1 MTSFDP
7 PFYAVRDVVTRAL
20 AEDLGV
26 LGDLTAVLVPPDAHA
41 VAEIVARHDGVL
53 AGAICAALAARVER
67 VAAGHG
73 GDSNPRTC
81 CSGVGSPRP

>member
-41 VAEIVARHDGVL
+41 VAEIESAGRSSAVPDEVVFNLTWIGREEYQARRSGPP
-53 AGAICAALAARVER
+53 ER
-67 VAAGHG
+67 
-73 GDSNPRTC
+73 P
-81 CSGVGSPRP
+81 